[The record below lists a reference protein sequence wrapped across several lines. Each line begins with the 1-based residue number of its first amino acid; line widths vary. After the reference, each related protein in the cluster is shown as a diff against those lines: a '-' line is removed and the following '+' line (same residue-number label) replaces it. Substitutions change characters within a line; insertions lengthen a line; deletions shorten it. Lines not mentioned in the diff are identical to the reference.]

1 MTEKEQRK
9 VLLQTMK
16 QNQAYPFLLL
26 LALVSVAGLQA
37 WRTMFNNFAVD
48 EVLMDGL
55 GVGLTQSIRELPGF
69 LTFLVVYFLLWF
81 REHRFAAW
89 SVVVMGVGMSLT
101 GFFPSLGGLLMT
113 TFLFS
118 TGFHYF
124 ETVNQ
129 SLTLQHFS
137 TDEAPFMMARVKSY
151 SGIVNIIVGLSIFLL
166 AGWLSLKSMY
176 LIFGIVILSLA
187 IYALF
192 MKKDLPPRVV
202 QRKKILIKKK
212 YWLYYVLSFLSGARR
227 QVFVVFAVFM
237 LVKKYDFSV
246 QQVTLLFVAN
256 NLLTF
261 FLYPYIARGI
271 RRFGERKMLTVE
283 YASLFLIFSGYA
295 LFESAWV
302 AAALYILDH
311 VFFGFAM
318 GVNTFFQKIAE
329 PEDIAP
335 SISTAYAINHI
346 SAVVVP
352 IVGGGLWLLNWK
364 IPFIAG
370 AVLAV
375 ISLFFVQYIPAK
387 HIKLK

>member
-9 VLLQTMK
+9 ELLQTMK

-151 SGIVNIIVGLSIFLL
+151 SGIVNIIVGVSIFLL
-166 AGWLSLKSMY
+166 AGWLSLKFMY
-176 LIFGIVILSLA
+176 LIFGLVIISLA

-318 GVNTFFQKIAE
+318 GVNTFFQKIAD

-352 IVGGGLWLLNWK
+352 IVGGGLWLLNWR

-375 ISLFFVQYIPAK
+375 VSLLFVQYIPSK

>member
-9 VLLQTMK
+9 ALLQTMK

-352 IVGGGLWLLNWK
+352 IVGGGLWLLNWR

-375 ISLFFVQYIPAK
+375 VSLFFVQYIPSK

>member
-9 VLLQTMK
+9 ALLQTMK

-118 TGFHYF
+118 IGFHYF

-151 SGIVNIIVGLSIFLL
+151 SGIVNIIVGISIFLL

-176 LIFGIVILSLA
+176 FIFGIVIVSLA

-237 LVKKYDFSV
+237 L
-246 QQVTLLFVAN
+246 
-256 NLLTF
+256 
-261 FLYPYIARGI
+261 
-271 RRFGERKMLTVE
+271 
-283 YASLFLIFSGYA
+283 SLI
-295 LFESAWV
+295 
-302 AAALYILDH
+302 
-311 VFFGFAM
+311 
-318 GVNTFFQKIAE
+318 
-329 PEDIAP
+329 
-335 SISTAYAINHI
+335 HI
-346 SAVVVP
+346 
-352 IVGGGLWLLNWK
+352 
-364 IPFIAG
+364 
-370 AVLAV
+370 
-375 ISLFFVQYIPAK
+375 
-387 HIKLK
+387 

>member
-9 VLLQTMK
+9 ALLQGMR

-48 EVLMDGL
+48 EVMMDGL
-55 GVGLTQSIRELPGF
+55 GVGLTQSVRELPGF

-81 REHRFAAW
+81 KEHRFAAW
-89 SVVVMGVGMSLT
+89 SVVLMGVGMSLT
-101 GFFPSLGGLLMT
+101 GFFPTMGGLLMT

-137 TDEAPFMMARVKSY
+137 TDESPFMMARVKSY
-151 SGIVNIIVGLSIFLL
+151 SGIVNIIVGLVIFVL
-166 AGWLSLKSMY
+166 ATWLSLKSMY
-176 LIFGIVILSLA
+176 VIFGLIIALLA
-187 IYALF
+187 VYALF
-192 MKKDLPPRVV
+192 MKKELPVRAV
-202 QRKKILIKKK
+202 QTKKILIRKK

-237 LVKKYDFSV
+237 LVKKYDFTV
-246 QQVTLLFVAN
+246 QQVTILFVVN

-261 FLYPYIARGI
+261 FIYPYIARGI
-271 RRFGERKMLTVE
+271 RRFGERKMLSVE
-283 YASLFLIFSGYA
+283 YASLFLIFLGYSF
-295 LFESAWV
+295 FETPWIV
-302 AAALYILDH
+302 AGLYVLDH

-318 GVNTFFQKIAE
+318 GVNTYFQKIAA

-346 SAVVVP
+346 SAVVIP
-352 IVGGGLWLLNWK
+352 IVGGGLWLLNWR
-364 IPFIAG
+364 IPFLAG
-370 AVLAV
+370 AGLAV
-375 ISLFFVQYIPAK
+375 VSFVFVQFIRPFSK
-387 HIKLK
+387 G